1 MDNKKTRIFRSSKQ
15 ANYSV
20 INNEVLRRED
30 LSWKAK
36 GIMCY
41 VLSLPD
47 DWEIYLEEIQKHS
60 TDGMKGFRSGW
71 NELKEKGYVSRYPV
85 YRNGKISEWRTEV
98 TESIDIISNSLLS
111 QNLQVGSVDV
121 ENLLVEKDKLLS
133 TNNTNYLSKLN
144 TDSNNISSTD
154 DSQSLNNRFEL
165 IWKQYPKGRKQGK
178 DKSFKAYQRAIKDG
192 VTDEMI
198 LKGLSD
204 YKKQIEIQR
213 TELQF
218 IKQAV
223 TWFTNKSWNDEYV
236 TTSKNQMVFNQATAI
251 DMEQYEYG
259 NNSNQQTIDDL
270 PY

>member
-1 MDNKKTRIFRSSKQ
+1 MQNKKTRIYRSSKHT
-15 ANYSV
+15 NYSV
-20 INNEVLRRED
+20 INNEILRRKD

-47 DWEIYLEEIQKHS
+47 DWEIYLEELEKHA
-60 TDGMKGFRSGW
+60 TDGRDSFRSGW
-71 NELKEKGYVSRYPV
+71 RELINKGYVVTYQVRGES
-85 YRNGKISEWRTEV
+85 GKFGSYKTEIRESV
-98 TESIDIISNSLLS
+98 SYEIPETDFPFTDKPYTENPLT
-111 QNLQVGSVDV
+111 
-121 ENLLVEKDKLLS
+121 ENPKLLS

-144 TDSNNISSTD
+144 TDSNNISSID
-154 DSQSLNNRFEL
+154 DSQSLKNRFEL
-165 IWKQYPKGRKQGK
+165 IWEQYPKGRKQGK

-192 VTDEMI
+192 ANDEMI

-236 TTSKNQMVFNQATAI
+236 TTSRSQMVFNQATAI
-251 DMEQYEYG
+251 NMEQFEYG
-259 NNSNQQTIDDL
+259 KNNNQQTVDDL

>member
-1 MDNKKTRIFRSSKQ
+1 MKNKKTRIYRSSKHT
-15 ANYSV
+15 NYSV

-47 DWEIYLEEIQKHS
+47 DWEIYLEELEKHA
-60 TDGMKGFRSGW
+60 TDGRDSFRSGW
-71 NELKEKGYVSRYPV
+71 RELINKGYVVTYQDRGES
-85 YRNGKISEWRTEV
+85 GKFGTYKIEIRESVSYEIPKTDFPYTDKPSSDKPYTE
-98 TESIDIISNSLLS
+98 
-111 QNLQVGSVDV
+111 
-121 ENLLVEKDKLLS
+121 KPKLLS

-144 TDSNNISSTD
+144 TDSKNISSTD

-178 DKSFKAYQRAIKDG
+178 DKSFKAYQKAIKNG
-192 VTDEMI
+192 ETDEVI

-259 NNSNQQTIDDL
+259 NYSNQQTIEDL

>member
-1 MDNKKTRIFRSSKQ
+1 MKNRKTRIYRSSKHS
-15 ANYSV
+15 NYSV

-47 DWEIYLEEIQKHS
+47 DWEIYLEELEKHA
-60 TDGMKGFRSGW
+60 TDGRDSFRSGW
-71 NELKEKGYVSRYPV
+71 RELINKGYVVTYQDRGE
-85 YRNGKISEWRTEV
+85 NGKFSSYKTEIR
-98 TESIDIISNSLLS
+98 ESVSY
-111 QNLQVGSVDV
+111 DV
-121 ENLLVEKDKLLS
+121 PETDYPYTDKPSSDKPYAENPKLLS

-154 DSQSLNNRFEL
+154 DSQNLRNRFEL
-165 IWKQYPKGRKQGK
+165 IWEQYPKGRKQGK
-178 DKSFKAYQRAIKDG
+178 DKSFKAYQRAIKKEG

-198 LKGLSD
+198 LKGLSA

-213 TELQF
+213 TELKF

-236 TTSKNQMVFNQATAI
+236 TTSKNQMQFNQATTI
-251 DMEQYEYG
+251 NMEQYEYG
-259 NNSNQQTIDDL
+259 KNDNQLTIDDL